1 MSNGSS
7 NSAGSIIF
15 KAHYT
20 FNFLFI
26 TVFMKE
32 KELTEY
38 IVWDNGIMK
47 LFENDREQNKNDKI
61 NVNK

>member
-1 MSNGSS
+1 MESFHLPT
-7 NSAGSIIF
+7 IF

-47 LFENDREQNKNDKI
+47 LSENDRENGTKMIKLM
-61 NVNK
+61 